1 MLRTI
6 FIASGLLIAAAGHH
20 AHAQEPSNL
29 YLIKQ
34 KLAEYQEKGG
44 YLDDLKA
51 QVSKAKQY
59 LAFRIT
65 QNNQKTNKQKL
76 AIVLDIDETTLS
88 NYQFMKDNNFGGTFK
103 AFDDNLK
110 TQILP
115 SIKPMQD
122 FYEFANQNDVAVF
135 FVTGRRPNVKSATI
149 SNLKQ
154 SGYNKWQGIYF
165 KPQNYDQSSVIPYK
179 ASIRKKIAE
188 KGYIIVASIGDQISD
203 LKGGYAEK
211 TYKLPNPFYYIP

>member
-6 FIASGLLIAAAGHH
+6 FVASSLLIAAAGHH

-29 YLIKQ
+29 YLVKQ
-34 KLAEYQEKGG
+34 QLVQYQEKGG
-44 YLDDLKA
+44 YLADLKA
-51 QVSKAKQY
+51 QVAKARQY
-59 LAFRIT
+59 LALRIT
-65 QNNQKTNKQKL
+65 ENNQQPKKQKL

-115 SIKPMQD
+115 SIKPMKA
-122 FYEFANQNDVAVF
+122 FYEFANQNNVAVF
-135 FVTGRRPNVKSATI
+135 FVTGRRPNVKSETI

-154 SGYNKWQGIYF
+154 SGYNKWQGLYF
-165 KPQNYDQSSVIPYK
+165 KPQDYNQSSVIPYK

-188 KGYIIVASIGDQISD
+188 KGYTIVASIGDQLSD